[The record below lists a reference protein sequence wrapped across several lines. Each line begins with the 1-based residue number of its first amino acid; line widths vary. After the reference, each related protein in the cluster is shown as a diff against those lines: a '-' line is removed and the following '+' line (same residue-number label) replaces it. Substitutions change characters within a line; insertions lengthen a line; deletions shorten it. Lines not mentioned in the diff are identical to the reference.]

1 MDSRPVFP
9 VSPHSAAPTRGTAG
23 APVILA
29 ALALLGGVVATRT
42 VALRPDPSIAAVAET
57 PGAGPP
63 SVPTDDELR
72 QRILGTWRLE
82 DYGERIVENRPD
94 GTATMI
100 VRLNFAGALFYGS
113 RLDFELTWTVVDG
126 VLTHSIVSGTPKA
139 NVEKLVRDWG
149 SSMSSRILSLD
160 DRMLHLEETNSSR
173 DRYRW
178 YRWPEL
184 K

>member
-9 VSPHSAAPTRGTAG
+9 VSPSSPPLRGTAG
-23 APVILA
+23 LPVVLA
-29 ALALLGGVVATRT
+29 ALALLCGVVATRA
-42 VALRPDPSIAAVAET
+42 VALRPEPSTGSVTGAPDVASAAA
-57 PGAGPP
+57 
-63 SVPTDDELR
+63 PTDDELR
-72 QRILGTWRLE
+72 RRIQGIWRLE
-82 DYGERIVENRPD
+82 DHGERIVENRPD

-113 RLDFELTWTVVDG
+113 RLDFELTWSVVDG

-139 NVEKLVRDWG
+139 NVDKLVRDWG
-149 SSMSSRILSLD
+149 SSMSSRILGLD
-160 DRMLHLEETNSSR
+160 DRMLHLEETNASK

-184 K
+184 R